1 MLLIW
6 GDSSIIRA
14 IKLRKVYEPLLSLW
28 SRLKRGFQVG
38 GKGRLTYPTHFSQR
52 GFQPFIHLWVRKLDW
67 KVSLDSEMFL
77 NDLNLK
83 SPSAA
88 YVLRRSWQSGPKC
101 WAQLLARSRCLDL
114 QAKVLHSDKRG
125 FESLNSYHL
134 LQGAFHLWTSQFPVK
149 APSTGVFKNNRL
161 DLTQHLAGYGR

>member
-6 GDSSIIRA
+6 GDSSVIRA
-14 IKLRKVYEPLLSLW
+14 IKLQKVYEPLLSLW

-38 GKGRLTYPTHFSQR
+38 GKGRLIYPTHYPQR
-52 GFQPFIHLWVRKLDW
+52 GFQPCIHLWVRKLDW
-67 KVSLDSEMFL
+67 KVSLDSEML
-77 NDLNLK
+77 NYLNLK
-83 SPSAA
+83 SPLAA

-114 QAKVLHSDKRG
+114 QAKVLHSDKPG

-134 LQGAFHLWTSQFPVK
+134 LTRCFPSLNFAVPYK
-149 APSTGVFKNNRL
+149 SSLHRAV
-161 DLTQHLAGYGR
+161 